1 MKSVSFNRIHQ
12 SLEYLAPLGH
22 IRYRAHFGGYSLSI
36 DDTVFAMVADGELYL
51 RACEE
56 SAPYHA
62 ARQAPLLSFQKRGR
76 SVSLNYYFVD
86 ESLWRDR
93 PLLLQLSSQ
102 SLAAA
107 RHEKLQ
113 RDNQHRLKDLP
124 NLSFQLELLL
134 CEAGVKDEKT
144 LRILGAKVC
153 WLRLRQMNKQLGI
166 KVLFALEG
174 AIIGLHEAALPALKR
189 QELIDWYNE
198 LSDKKSRER

>member
-36 DDTVFAMVADGELYL
+36 DDTVFAMVAEGELYL

-62 ARQAPLLSFQKRGR
+62 ARHAPLLSFQKRGR